1 MKVILYAVT
10 IWPAAGQIVENTK
23 WPAVRNRNNNP
34 NVNPNPN
41 PNPILTLKNKSKKK
55 IKDKIQKK

>member
-1 MKVILYAVT
+1 MI
-10 IWPAAGQIVENTK
+10 IWPAAGQIVKNTK

-41 PNPILTLKNKSKKK
+41 QILTLILTLKKKSRRA
-55 IKDKIQKK
+55 I